1 MLQKLSEQI
10 QACYERAAEAK
21 RRAEEAADL
30 AFKADFL
37 ALEQHWLVLA
47 RSHAFTESLQAFT
60 AEMSESRRKVD
71 APNRPGLSSALRL
84 QEISTLLIQTSSVE
98 LLAERL
104 LGVVIS
110 LMSSDMGSMQV
121 LDPERGE
128 LRLLAWSGF
137 HPESAAFW
145 QWVRLDS
152 ACACGQALSSG
163 NRVILPDI
171 EACDSIVGTP
181 DMEAYHRSG
190 IRAVQST
197 PLLSGSG
204 RLLGMM
210 STHWREPH
218 QPDDRALRIMDVLAQ
233 QAAAL
238 IERTQAEASLRDSEE
253 RSRWLAY
260 IVESSDDAIISTA
273 LDGIITSW
281 NKAAERLLGYTAEEA
296 IGKEVQVFIPA
307 NRRGEEHGILA
318 LIREG
323 ERVEPY
329 DTVRRRKDGS
339 LVEVSLMVAPL
350 KDSAGRVIG
359 ACKIVRDISARKRAE
374 EQLRTLSH
382 EVDHRARNLMAIVQ
396 ATVHMSNAPTSH
408 ELKAAIE
415 GRIRALAKAHTLLS
429 KTRWKGA
436 DLTSLVREE
445 LSPYDA
451 DGASRISL
459 AGPELRLEPG
469 HAQSIAMVVHELATN
484 AVKYGALSVPAGRI
498 RVDWSYPNNG
508 RLLLRWTEFDGPSVK
523 PPQRQ
528 GFGGRVI
535 DQLVRNKLKGEAR
548 FDWRAE
554 GLACEIVLP
563 GRAIVA

>member
-21 RRAEEAADL
+21 RRAEESADAAL
-30 AFKADFL
+30 KADFL
-37 ALEQHWLVLA
+37 ALEQRWLVLA
-47 RSHAFTESLQAFT
+47 RSYTFTESLGAFT
-60 AEMSESRRKVD
+60 AEMSE
-71 APNRPGLSSALRL
+71 NRQTDFQNHPGLNNALRL
-84 QEISTLLIQTSSVE
+84 QEISTLLIQEGSVE
-98 LLAERL
+98 ALSERL
-104 LGVVIS
+104 LDVVIS
-110 LMSSDMGSMQV
+110 LMSADMGSMQV
-121 LDPERGE
+121 LDLERGK
-128 LRLLAWSGF
+128 LFLLAWRGF

-145 QWVRLDS
+145 EWVRLDS
-152 ACACGQALSSG
+152 ASTCGQALSSG
-163 NRVILPDI
+163 QRVIVPDV
-171 EACDSIVGTP
+171 EACDFMEGTA
-181 DMEAYHRSG
+181 DLDAYRRSG

-197 PLLSGSG
+197 PLLSRSG
-204 RLLGMM
+204 RLLGMI

-218 QPDDRALRIMDVLAQ
+218 QPADRALRIMDVLAQ
-233 QAAAL
+233 QAATL
-238 IERTQAEASLRDSEE
+238 IERTQAEAALGESEE
-253 RSRWLAY
+253 RCRRLAY
-260 IVESSDDAIISTA
+260 IVESSDDAIISIN
-273 LDGIITSW
+273 LDGIVTSW
-281 NKAAERLLGYTAEEA
+281 NKGAERLLGYTAEEA
-296 IGKEVQVFIPA
+296 IGKPVKMFIPA

-318 LIREG
+318 LISEG

-339 LVEVSLMVAPL
+339 LVDVSLMVAPL

-359 ACKIVRDISARKRAE
+359 ACKIARDISARKRAE
-374 EQLRTLSH
+374 EQLRTLSN

-415 GRIRALAKAHTLLS
+415 GRIQAIAKAHTLLS

-436 DLTSLVREE
+436 DLTSLIREE

-451 DGASRISL
+451 EGASRISL
-459 AGPELRLEPG
+459 TGPEVHLEPG

-484 AVKYGALSVPAGRI
+484 AVKSGALSVPGGRI
-498 RVDWSYPNNG
+498 RVDWSYPNKG
-508 RLLLRWTEFDGPSVK
+508 RLLLRWTEFGGPSVK
-523 PPQRQ
+523 PPRRQ

-535 DQLVRNKLKGEAR
+535 DQLVRNELKGEAR

-563 GRAIVA
+563 ARAIVA